1 MDAPTALLDPMAA
14 GLAAVLDAGDRL
26 TRALAMTELELP
38 AGLDRLVGEA
48 RGAPLE
54 LTTRAWTGAPLER
67 LVIASIR
74 VGGALRSATLIGLP
88 RAASRVPILGVD
100 LIALGGGLSLAAIDL
115 AAIDDAAW
123 EAGAR
128 PLLDA
133 CHAAIA
139 GQVVARRWPSFAAE
153 VFSPRA
159 VIVGARPGHEHAV
172 LAAAAALVDGYAALA
187 AAADGGARP
196 EAEAAARRRRL
207 AWQAAERRNRREHD
221 ALSRLFGG
229 EPAARY
235 LTYLFGQDEEDADA

>member
-54 LTTRAWTGAPLER
+54 LTTRAWTGGAIDR

-100 LIALGGGLSLAAIDL
+100 LIALG
-115 AAIDDAAW
+115 
-123 EAGAR
+123 AGSR
-128 PLLDA
+128 W
-133 CHAAIA
+133 
-139 GQVVARRWPSFAAE
+139 RRST
-153 VFSPRA
+153 SPRSTTPRGRRGRGRSSTPA
-159 VIVGARPGHEHAV
+159 TRRSPVRWSPGAGRASRPRSSHHG
-172 LAAAAALVDGYAALA
+172 
-187 AAADGGARP
+187 R
-196 EAEAAARRRRL
+196 
-207 AWQAAERRNRREHD
+207 
-221 ALSRLFGG
+221 
-229 EPAARY
+229 
-235 LTYLFGQDEEDADA
+235 